1 MALTSL
7 AVDLADAWLAP
18 GLTLASP
25 GPAARRG
32 SHVALAH
39 PDAARVVGALAA
51 AGVIT
56 DFRAPDRVRLGP
68 APVASRFVDVWDAL
82 DRMRRLS
89 WLSTSAAGIRRLS
102 RGSKAGGRPAAAGR
116 GEHGLHHAAGQRH
129 REVGAGAA
137 VGPAPK
143 GASPAGSAT
152 TISAPA
158 GTVPVGRSRSRVAHR

>member
-18 GLTLASP
+18 RGYTVASP
-25 GPAARRG
+25 RDPARRG

-82 DRMRRLS
+82 DRMRRL
-89 WLSTSAAGIRRLS
+89 TG
-102 RGSKAGGRPAAAGR
+102 
-116 GEHGLHHAAGQRH
+116 
-129 REVGAGAA
+129 
-137 VGPAPK
+137 
-143 GASPAGSAT
+143 
-152 TISAPA
+152 
-158 GTVPVGRSRSRVAHR
+158 